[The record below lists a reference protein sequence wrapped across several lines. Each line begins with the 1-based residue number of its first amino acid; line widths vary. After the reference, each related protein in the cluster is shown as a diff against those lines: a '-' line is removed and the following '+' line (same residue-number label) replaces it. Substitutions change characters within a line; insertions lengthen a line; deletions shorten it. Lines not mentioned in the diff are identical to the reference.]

1 MHYKKFLLPVFV
13 MMLFNSK
20 NFAQT
25 NHWTVRAGENIK
37 EALGDSVIYHYP
49 QFMSG
54 VVHYKNGT
62 LSHASL
68 NFNLV
73 TGEMQFI
80 TPSKDTLAIAN
91 ESSIDHIT
99 IQDDTFYYDKVY
111 IQLIHDNSNAKLGK
125 IEIIKQANIAKQG
138 AYGQMNSTSAIDA
151 IDSYYS
157 SGQMYKLAE
166 TTTITMRKS
175 IILFMG
181 DKNNHFLPANK
192 KNISKLFGKKNSTVE
207 SFIKENKIEF
217 DKEHDLI
224 KLVDYLGKM

>member
-13 MMLFNSK
+13 MLLFNSK
-20 NFAQT
+20 DYAQT
-25 NHWTVRAGENIK
+25 NHWTVKAGESI
-37 EALGDSVIYHYP
+37 AASLGDSIIYHYP
-49 QFMSG
+49 EFTGG
-54 VVHYKNGT
+54 VVHLKNGT

-99 IQDDTFYYDKVY
+99 IQNDTFYFDKFF
-111 IQLIHDNSNAKLGK
+111 IQLIHGNTDAKLGK
-125 IEIIKQANIAKQG
+125 IEIIKQTNVEKQG
-138 AYGQMNSTSAIDA
+138 AYGQMNSTGSIDA

-166 TTTITMRKS
+166 STTVTMRKS
-175 IILFMG
+175 IILFIG

-217 DKEHDLI
+217 NKEDDLI

>member
-1 MHYKKFLLPVFV
+1 
-13 MMLFNSK
+13 MMLFSSK
-20 NFAQT
+20 DFAQT
-25 NHWTVRAGENIK
+25 NHWTVRAGESIK

-62 LSHASL
+62 LSHAAL
-68 NFNLV
+68 NFNLI

-80 TPSKDTLAIAN
+80 APSKDTLAIAN

-111 IQLIHDNSNAKLGK
+111 IQLIHDNANAKLGK
-125 IEIIKQANIAKQG
+125 IEIIRQTNIAKQG
-138 AYGQMNSTSAIDA
+138 AYGQMNSTGSIDA

-166 TTTITMRKS
+166 STTITMRS
-175 IILFMG
+175 RTVFFIG
-181 DKNNHFLPANK
+181 DENNHFLPATK
-192 KNISKLFGKKNSTVE
+192 RNINKLFGKKNAAD
-207 SFIKENKIEF
+207 SFIKENKIAL
-217 DKEHDLI
+217 DKEDDLI
-224 KLVDYLGKM
+224 KLVDFLGKM